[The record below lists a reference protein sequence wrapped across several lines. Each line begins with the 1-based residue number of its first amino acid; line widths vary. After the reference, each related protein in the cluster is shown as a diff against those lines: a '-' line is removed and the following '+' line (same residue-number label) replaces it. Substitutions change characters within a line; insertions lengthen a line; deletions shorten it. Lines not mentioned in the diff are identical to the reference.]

1 MQKAFTSRTS
11 GKGSWNSTVRR
22 TGIRAAV
29 VLTLMSCSDEAFF
42 APTKPEVPP
51 GTPVATSPGATS
63 PEAGFPALAK
73 PGDVYLAV
81 GHPYAWIGDLSSR
94 YVLYE
99 DSTFALQF
107 AGAVRVLEY
116 QGRYTRADS
125 TITFDWDGWSL
136 AGPWGATG
144 QLSGDSLA
152 VKYNVIMMLTDFMDG
167 TYVRQSG
174 TR

>member
-1 MQKAFTSRTS
+1 MQEASTTRTS
-11 GKGSWNSTVRR
+11 GKGRWNSMVRR

-29 VLTLMSCSDEAFF
+29 LLTLISCSDEAFF
-42 APTKPEVPP
+42 APTEPGALP
-51 GTPVATSPGATS
+51 GTPVATPPPATS
-63 PEAGFPALAK
+63 PATGFPALAK

-81 GHPYAWIGDLSSR
+81 GHPYAGIGDLSSR

-99 DSTFALQF
+99 DSTFTLQF
-107 AGAVRVLEY
+107 ASAVRPFEY

-144 QLSGDSLA
+144 TWNGDSLA
-152 VKYNVIMMLTDFMDG
+152 VKYNVVMMLTDFMDA